1 MNTAMKGSTL
11 TAPHFLSKADGTDGF
26 HADREPKLRIAPGTG
41 EQITFETDDEAYAQM
56 HEFKSMDK
64 VTATLNPL
72 TGPVYVEGAEPG
84 DVLAVKIHDIQFPSE
99 IGWSVYLPG
108 AGALAEPM
116 GDEMYTRK
124 IKLTDGQAH
133 VTDEISVPMKPM
145 IGCIGVAASDI
156 TMSTV
161 MPSYP
166 TGGNMDLTDAA
177 PGSTVYLPVQ
187 VEGARLYIGD
197 LHAVM
202 SRGESSFVAIEAAGE
217 ATVSV
222 DLIKAPGEGNSLARL
237 RAPRVE
243 TENEI
248 IAVGLGDPVQDSIVM
263 AYESLFDV
271 LTTDKGLSNEDAYTI
286 MSAVAHTELGGPT
299 GSTAPDP
306 LHPFRAIGAVT
317 LARIEKEHLG

>member
-1 MNTAMKGSTL
+1 MIAREGIHMST
-11 TAPHFLSKADGTDGF
+11 THFLSKADGTDGF
-26 HADREPKLRIAPGTG
+26 HADRDPKLRIKPGTG
-41 EQITFETDDEAYAQM
+41 EKITFETDDEAYAQM
-56 HEFKSMDK
+56 HEFKTMDK

-99 IGWSVYLPG
+99 TGWSVYLPG
-108 AGALAEPM
+108 AGALARPM
-116 GDEMYTRK
+116 GDRMYSRK
-124 IKLTDGQAH
+124 IKVADGEVH
-133 VTDEISVPMKPM
+133 VTDDISVPMKPM
-145 IGCIGVAASDI
+145 IGCIGVAAADI

-187 VEGARLYIGD
+187 VEGALVYIGD

-222 DLIKAPGEGNSLARL
+222 DLVKAPKDDNSLARL

-243 TENEI
+243 TPDEI
-248 IAVGLGDPVQDSIVM
+248 VAVGLGNPVQESIVM

-271 LTTDKGLSNEDAYTI
+271 LTTDKGLSNEDAYTL

-299 GSTAPDP
+299 GSTDPDP

-317 LARIEKEHLG
+317 LARIEKKHLG